1 MDLDSAGAER
11 KKWLDVAAFWI
22 VSMKPRTLWTP
33 ILAATSA
40 AFCWCC
46 GSVASSSADTFSFSS
61 TAAKAQDKEDAAIQ
75 AQSVRQLVSA
85 PCQQRLKNRKIL
97 LLIGER
103 TGDAWLASQDRYAPL
118 LRVLESRLK
127 ALGLKTYTQQ
137 QIKADIAQAE
147 VDAYFRNDPDAA
159 LAASKRLGANY
170 ILRGS
175 ITSQAGINPVV
186 QVNEVAVSIDLTL
199 SGVDGRVLSDVSG
212 HSDSYSGNDTL
223 ATALALVREHAD
235 PLVAQLYND
244 YCRDGSGR

>member
-1 MDLDSAGAER
+1 
-11 KKWLDVAAFWI
+11 
-22 VSMKPRTLWTP
+22 MKPRTLWTP

-40 AFCWCC
+40 AICWCC
-46 GSVASSSADTFSFSS
+46 GSVASPFADTFSFSS
-61 TAAKAQDKEDAAIQ
+61 TAAKAQDKDHADAANQ
-75 AQSVRQLVSA
+75 AQAVRQLVSA
-85 PCQQRLKNRKIL
+85 PCQQRLKNRRIL

-103 TGDAWLASQDRYAPL
+103 TGDQWLASQDRYVPL
-118 LRVLESRLK
+118 LRVIESRLK
-127 ALGLKTYTQQ
+127 ALGLKTYTQE

-175 ITSQAGINPVV
+175 ITSQTGINPVV
-186 QVNEVAVSIDLTL
+186 QVNEVSVSIDLTL
-199 SGVDGRVLSDVSG
+199 SGVDGRVLSDVSSR
-212 HSDSYSGNDTL
+212 SDSYSGSDTL
-223 ATALALVREHAD
+223 GTALALVREQAD

>member
-1 MDLDSAGAER
+1 MN
-11 KKWLDVAAFWI
+11 
-22 VSMKPRTLWTP
+22 PRTLWTP
-33 ILAATSA
+33 ILAAMVA
-40 AFCWCC
+40 AFCLCC
-46 GSVASSSADTFSFSS
+46 GASFQSLSAEPFSFSS
-61 TAAKAQDKEDAAIQ
+61 EAAKPLEQDQADAANSVQAIQ
-75 AQSVRQLVSA
+75 RLVSA
-85 PCQQRLKNRKIL
+85 PCQQRLKNRRIL

-103 TGDAWLASQDRYAPL
+103 TGDQWLATQDRYGPL
-118 LRVLESRLK
+118 LRVIESRLK

-186 QVNEVAVSIDLTL
+186 QINEVAVNIDLTL
-199 SGVDGRVLSDVSG
+199 SGVDGRVLSDVSS
-212 HSDSYSGNDTL
+212 HSDSYSGSDTL
-223 ATALALVREHAD
+223 DTALALVREQAD

-244 YCRDGSGR
+244 YCRSR

>member
-1 MDLDSAGAER
+1 MNA
-11 KKWLDVAAFWI
+11 
-22 VSMKPRTLWTP
+22 RTLWPP
-33 ILAATSA
+33 ILAAILA
-40 AFCWCC
+40 ALCWCC
-46 GSVASSSADTFSFSS
+46 GAAFASAAADNFSFSS
-61 TAAKAQDKEDAAIQ
+61 AAAKAQEKDQADAANQ
-75 AQSVRQLVSA
+75 AQVVQHLVSA

-103 TGDAWLASQDRYAPL
+103 TGDAWQASQDRYAPL
-118 LRVLESRLK
+118 LRVIESRLK

-159 LAASKRLGANY
+159 LAASKRLGATY

-175 ITSQAGINPVV
+175 ITSQTGINPVV
-186 QVNEVAVSIDLTL
+186 QVNEVSVSIDLTL
-199 SGVDGRVLSDVSG
+199 SGVDGRVLSDVSSR
-212 HSDSYSGNDTL
+212 SDSYSGSDTL
-223 ATALALVREHAD
+223 GTALALVREQAD

>member
-1 MDLDSAGAER
+1 MSL
-11 KKWLDVAAFWI
+11 LFWI

-40 AFCWCC
+40 AICWCC
-46 GSVASSSADTFSFSS
+46 GSVASFSADTFSFSS
-61 TAAKAQDKEDAAIQ
+61 TAAKAQDKDQADAANQ

-85 PCQQRLKNRKIL
+85 PCQQRLKNRRIL

-103 TGDAWLASQDRYAPL
+103 TGDQWLASQDRYASL
-118 LRVLESRLK
+118 LRVIESRLK

-175 ITSQAGINPVV
+175 ITSQTGINPVV
-186 QVNEVAVSIDLTL
+186 QVNEVSVSIDLTL
-199 SGVDGRVLSDVSG
+199 SGVDGRVLSDVSSS
-212 HSDSYSGNDTL
+212 SDSYSGSDTL
-223 ATALALVREHAD
+223 GTALALVREQAN

>member
-1 MDLDSAGAER
+1 
-11 KKWLDVAAFWI
+11 
-22 VSMKPRTLWTP
+22 MKPRTLWTP

-40 AFCWCC
+40 AICWCC
-46 GSVASSSADTFSFSS
+46 GAAVASSSADTFSFSS
-61 TAAKAQDKEDAAIQ
+61 TAVKAQDKDQADAANQ
-75 AQSVRQLVSA
+75 AQSVRQRVSA
-85 PCQQRLKNRKIL
+85 PCQQRLKNRRIL

-103 TGDAWLASQDRYAPL
+103 TGDQWLASQDRYAPL
-118 LRVLESRLK
+118 LSVIESRLK

-175 ITSQAGINPVV
+175 ITSQTGINPVV
-186 QVNEVAVSIDLTL
+186 QVNEVSVSIDLTL
-199 SGVDGRVLSDVSG
+199 SGVDGRVLSDVSSR
-212 HSDSYSGNDTL
+212 SDSYSGSDTL
-223 ATALALVREHAD
+223 GTALALVREQAD

-244 YCRDGSGR
+244 YCRDGPGR

>member
-1 MDLDSAGAER
+1 
-11 KKWLDVAAFWI
+11 
-22 VSMKPRTLWTP
+22 MKPRTLWTP

-46 GSVASSSADTFSFSS
+46 GAAVAASSADTFSFSS
-61 TAAKAQDKEDAAIQ
+61 TAAKAQDKDQADAANQ
-75 AQSVRQLVSA
+75 AQAVRQLVSA

-199 SGVDGRVLSDVSG
+199 SGIDGRVLSDVSG
-212 HSDSYSGNDTL
+212 HSDSYSGSDTL
-223 ATALALVREHAD
+223 ATALALVRDQAD